1 MKIILKATNFKLT
14 PSVEDYVREKICSLD
29 KFINPYLLSIADSDI
44 IAHVELIVDNKHH
57 HKGEVFRVDANV
69 KMPEKS
75 FRAEAQAS
83 EMTTAIDELR
93 DKLSLEFKKYKGKKE
108 SVFKKGARAFKN
120 IFKNF

>member
-14 PSVEDYVREKICSLD
+14 PPIEDYVREKIGSLD
-29 KFINPYLLSIADSDI
+29 KFINPFLFLIADNDI
-44 IAHVELIVDNKHH
+44 IAHVELMVDNKHH
-57 HKGEVFRVDANV
+57 HKGEVFKAEANV

-75 FRAEAQAS
+75 FRAEARATD
-83 EMTTAIDELR
+83 MTAAIDELK

-108 SVFKKGARAFKN
+108 SVFKKGSRAFKN